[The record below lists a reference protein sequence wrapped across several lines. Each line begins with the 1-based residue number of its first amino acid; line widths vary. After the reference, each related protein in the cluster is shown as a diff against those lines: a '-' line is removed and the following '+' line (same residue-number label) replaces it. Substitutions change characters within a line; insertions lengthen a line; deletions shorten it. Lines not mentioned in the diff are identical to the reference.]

1 MSDDDALILARA
13 RIGVV
18 LRGKYTLQRVLGV
31 GGMASVYEAVHR
43 NRKRFAIK
51 MLHPEIS
58 AREGLRTRFLREGYV
73 ANSVTHGG
81 AVAVLD
87 DDIAE
92 DGSAFLVMELLE
104 GSPVDAIAAAQGGHL
119 SLSMTLSIGDALLDV
134 LASAHEH
141 GIVHRDLKPANLF
154 VTNAGELK
162 VLDFGIARLRDET
175 AIGATATGAMLGTP
189 AFMAPEQALG
199 NTEEIDAQTDLWAV
213 GATLFSLL
221 GGTLVHEGANAQQL
235 LVSAATKRARSL
247 SSVAAEV
254 PQAITAVI
262 DHALAFDKK
271 DRWPSAK
278 AMREALQKASVEALG
293 APIRPLARSERSPSS
308 AGPTSSPA
316 NSAPTDIGGATQ
328 LGGASGAPVA
338 VRIRSDASGGGAAAS
353 GGGLAPAPTPALTTG
368 AAVVAKTE
376 SPASVAVG
384 TSRPVPW
391 RAVLGA
397 AAALAVLAGGGALYR
412 AAHAPKL
419 HHCALV
425 IDMRDG
431 PHCALEIPATALRRR
446 SEDTFR
452 LTEVGGRVVSV
463 ELVNFAGYRIGRDGT
478 RAEITRG
485 DDGAVREVVARD
497 AHDNIVEWQKWSDGG
512 QRVDFVDIDGVT
524 PRRRGDSHITTI
536 KRELDASGLV
546 TRETYFGASGRP
558 RADEDGAYGRAFVNG
573 RRGRPIRVTILAADG
588 KPGADAAGRG
598 SIQRSDDDTPDG
610 AETRIFDV
618 LGKPMTVLGVH
629 CVKATWTDAMALSEW
644 LDFGVH
650 DERVVSLDPVVHTHG
665 KRIAWNPESRTREVT
680 WVDESGHTRPERSDA
695 FSRFRETA
703 DPRGRATLVEFLDGD
718 GNAVMRHGDSATL
731 RASWN
736 EHDDQ
741 VEIASFDAAGRP
753 MVAANGFAK
762 QVMVYDDH
770 GRYIERRSYDESG
783 KLAARSKLEEG
794 SAIQRVKYDERG
806 LAVALSAFDPDGQPS
821 SKNDGVSIELRK
833 YDRFRNLT
841 EVTYLGV
848 DGQPIGGQDGLAG
861 KREVFDDN
869 DDRISEELLD
879 AASLPL
885 ALDGDYAARRMKY
898 DERGL
903 LVEERYLDPH
913 GDPMLRR
920 DGYAVVRF
928 KRDRNGDVIEETYFG
943 KRDEPISRV
952 GGYATKKMTY
962 DVQRRRTEAAL
973 FDLSGKPV
981 LGSDGWSIERDVR
994 DERGLPTRED
1004 HLDVAGHRVLTTQG
1018 SASLVKTW
1026 DARGNLVEETT
1037 LGIDGKPIAT
1047 SDGYA
1052 TKKSVY
1058 TKKSTYDEPDDVV
1071 EESLFGADGKP
1082 AAGNAGWSLRKLR
1095 YDDVGNLIEEAFFD
1109 GEHHPVAPRDAAYA
1123 SSRSRFDARQRQI
1136 EASYLDASGAP
1147 AKGPEGA
1154 ETVRYQRDTYG
1165 RAVETAYFDGSGVPA
1180 PSNEGKVVVRAKFDD
1195 RGRLAEELFVG
1206 TDGAP
1211 RLAKDGCAGHRIR
1224 YDAQGHKSEESCL
1237 GPKDGVVVGALGWAI
1252 LRTLRDARG
1261 NAVEVSSY
1269 GADGALHADKD
1280 GVARRKTRFDER
1292 NLALE
1297 TTVFDAKGNPT
1308 HDKQGVSVRRY
1319 TYDESGKQIASAA
1332 FDERGKPVTPK

>member
-1 MSDDDALILARA
+1 MSDDDALLLARA

-18 LRGKYTLQRVLGV
+18 LRGKYTLERVLGV

-58 AREGLRTRFLREGYV
+58 SREGLRTRFLREGYV
-73 ANSVTHGG
+73 ANSVMHTG

-104 GSPVDAIAAAQGGHL
+104 GAPVDAIAAAQGGHL
-119 SLSMTLSIGDALLDV
+119 SLSMTLSIGEALLDV

-154 VTNAGELK
+154 VTNDGELK
-162 VLDFGIARLRDET
+162 VLDFGIARLRDDT

-199 NTEEIDAQTDLWAV
+199 MTEEIDAQTDLWAV

-221 GGTLVHEGANAQQL
+221 GGTLVHEGQNAQQL
-235 LVSAATKRARSL
+235 LVSAATKPARSL
-247 SSVAAEV
+247 SSVASEV

-262 DHALAFDKK
+262 DQALGFDKK
-271 DRWPSAK
+271 DRWRSAK
-278 AMREALQKASVEALG
+278 DMREALQNASVEALG
-293 APIRPLARSERSPSS
+293 TPIRPLAKSERTPPSAKAGSPS
-308 AGPTSSPA
+308 A
-316 NSAPTDIGGATQ
+316 NSAPTDFGGATQ
-328 LGGASGAPVA
+328 LGGASGAPRGR
-338 VRIRSDASGGGAAAS
+338 VRVRSEAA
-353 GGGLAPAPTPALTTG
+353 TPALTTS
-368 AAVVAKTE
+368 AAVVARTDIPSSE
-376 SPASVAVG
+376 GAAV
-384 TSRPVPW
+384 RAPRRVPW
-391 RAVLGA
+391 RAVLGGA
-397 AAALAVLAGGGALYR
+397 AVCALLAGGVAMYR
-412 AAHAPKL
+412 AAHAPRL
-419 HHCALV
+419 RHCALV
-425 IDMRDG
+425 VDMRDG
-431 PHCALEIPATALRRR
+431 PRCALELPATALSRR

-452 LTEVGGRVVSV
+452 MTELGGRVVAL
-463 ELVNFAGYRIGRDGT
+463 ELVNFAGNRIGRDGT
-478 RAEITRG
+478 RAEIKRA
-485 DDGAVREVVARD
+485 DDGAVREIVARD
-497 AHDNIVEWQKWSDGG
+497 AHENVVEWQKWSEGG
-512 QRVDFVDIDGVT
+512 QRVDFVDIDGTT
-524 PRRRGDSHITTI
+524 PRRRGESHVTTI
-536 KRELDASGLV
+536 KRELDGAGLV
-546 TRETYFGASGRP
+546 VRETYLGASGRP

-588 KPGADAAGRG
+588 KPGADASGRG
-598 SIQRSDDDTPDG
+598 IIQRTDDDTPDG
-610 AETRIFDV
+610 AESRVFDV
-618 LGKPMTVLGVH
+618 DGKPMTVLGVH

-665 KRIAWNPESRTREVT
+665 KRITWNPESRTREVT
-680 WVDESGHTRPERSDA
+680 WVDETGHTRPERSDA
-695 FSRFRETA
+695 FSKFRETA
-703 DPRGRATLVEFLDGD
+703 DARGRAVLVEFLDGD
-718 GNAVMRHGDSATL
+718 GNAVMRHGDSATI

-741 VEIASFDAAGRP
+741 VETASFDAAGRP
-753 MVAANGFAK
+753 MVAANGYAK
-762 QVMVYDDH
+762 QVMVYDER

-821 SKNDGVSIELRK
+821 SKNDGVSVELRK

-841 EVTYLGV
+841 EVTYLGI

-869 DDRISEELLD
+869 DDRVSEELLD

-920 DGYAVVRF
+920 DGYAVARF
-928 KRDRNGDVIEETYFG
+928 KRDRHGDVVEETYLG
-943 KRDEPISRV
+943 KHEEPVMRA
-952 GGYATKKMTY
+952 GGYASKRLTY
-962 DVQRRRTEAAL
+962 DVQRRRVDAAL
-973 FDLSGKPV
+973 FDLAGKPV
-981 LGSDGWSIERDVR
+981 VGSDGWSIERDIR

-1004 HLDVAGHRVLTTQG
+1004 HLDAGGHPVLTTQG

-1026 DARGNLVEETT
+1026 DARGNLVDETT
-1037 LGIDGKPIAT
+1037 LGVDGKPIAT

-1071 EESLFGADGKP
+1071 EESLFGAGGKP
-1082 AAGNAGWSLRKLR
+1082 AAGSAGWSVRKLR

-1123 SSRSRFDARQRQI
+1123 STRSRFDARQRLI

-1147 AKGPEGA
+1147 AKGPEGV

-1165 RAVETAYFDGSGVPA
+1165 RAVETTYIDGSGMAA
-1180 PSNEGKVVVRAKFDD
+1180 PSSEGKVVVRTKFDD

-1211 RLAKDGCAGHRIR
+1211 RLAKDGCAGHRLR

-1237 GPKDGVVVGALGWAI
+1237 GAKEGMVVSTEGWAI
-1252 LRTLRDARG
+1252 RRTLRDGRG

-1269 GADGALHADKD
+1269 GADGALRADKD
-1280 GVARRKTRFDER
+1280 GVARRRTRFDER

-1297 TTVFDAKGNPT
+1297 SAVFDANDRPA
-1308 HDKQGVSVRRY
+1308 HDKQGISVRRY
-1319 TYDESGKQIASAA
+1319 GYDESGKQIASTAL
-1332 FDERGKPVTPK
+1332 DEHGKTITPR